1 MDISVRINRHEK
13 KKAEN
18 TSAVPSQPPK
28 PNPTESVENR
38 FPSESVSQAIQ
49 AMLSTDA
56 IDADKVELRP
66 KEQLKGGVDW
76 RSLDYDSAIKFNP
89 SLSRS
94 RYISGAAAYRKE
106 NDKPGFTDAE
116 LYTLLGGKDPFI
128 SAEQEQKNERRMKAA
143 GYVDAIGGVLA
154 NLVNYIRTTRGNPA
168 MNLSSLS
175 QNTARLDRLKAY
187 HDNLSRQNFG
197 VYMDMLERQRAREAA
212 AEQAENKF
220 RQQLALEEI
229 KQNSPFSRARLNT
242 EQERAKTEQ
251 ERRKGIMANYE
262 LAGLKAEEQR
272 ITNKYLPDKL
282 NALSSYYNARA
293 KNELEG
299 TGRGKKK
306 RPYKVRLKQDDSY
319 SEEYDLSKDED
330 VMRIYDEGVK
340 LGLYPEFK
348 ELDENGEYSRLDTQK
363 MDPDKLRNIILYYKD
378 YYITPE
384 DADYGKYDEYKRNNQ
399 SQMSNKNKNKKPNPM
414 GGNSKKPN
422 PMM

>member
-1 MDISVRINRHEK
+1 MDISERINRHEK
-13 KKAEN
+13 KKTEN
-18 TSAVPSQPPK
+18 TSVVSSQPPK
-28 PNPTESVENR
+28 PDPTEPVEYR
-38 FPSESVSQAIQ
+38 FPSESVSQATQ
-49 AMLSTDA
+49 AMASTDA

-94 RYISGAAAYRKE
+94 QYISGAAAYRKE
-106 NDKPGFTDAE
+106 NNKPGFTDAE

-175 QNTARLDRLKAY
+175 KNTARLDRLKAY

-197 VYMDMLERQRAREAA
+197 VYLDMLEKQRAREAA

-220 RQQLALEEI
+220 RQQLALEQL
-229 KQNSPFSRARLNT
+229 KQNSPYSLARLNT
-242 EQERAKTEQ
+242 EQERAKTE
-251 ERRKGIMANYE
+251 EARRKGIEMNNV
-262 LAGLKAEEQR
+262 LTGLKTEGQR
-272 ITNKYLPDKL
+272 INNKYLPKKFEAEISNT
-282 NALSSYYNARA
+282 NAKT

-299 TGRGKKK
+299 TGSGKKK
-306 RPYKVRLKQDDSY
+306 SPYKVRLKVDDGY
-319 SEEYDLSKDED
+319 SDEYDLSKDED

-348 ELDENGEYSRLDTQK
+348 EMDENGEYSRLDVQK

-384 DADYGKYDEYKRNNQ
+384 DADYGKYDEYKRN
-399 SQMSNKNKNKKPNPM
+399 SNKTKLGWGADAKENKNNDLDW
-414 GGNSKKPN
+414 
-422 PMM
+422 

>member
-1 MDISVRINRHEK
+1 MDISERINRHEK
-13 KKAEN
+13 KKEQ
-18 TSAVPSQPPK
+18 TSPPK
-28 PNPTESVENR
+28 PVENR
-38 FPSESVSQAIQ
+38 FPSESVSQATQ
-49 AMLSTDA
+49 AMASTDA
-56 IDADKVELRP
+56 IDPTKVELRP

-94 RYISGAAAYRKE
+94 QYISGAAAYRKE

-175 QNTARLDRLKAY
+175 QNTARLDKLKAY
-187 HDNLSRQNFG
+187 HDALGRQNFG
-197 VYMDMLERQRAREAA
+197 VYMDMLEKQRALEAA
-212 AEQAENKF
+212 AAQAENKF
-220 RQQLALEEI
+220 RQQIALEQF
-229 KQNSPFSRARLNT
+229 KQNSPYSIARLNT
-242 EQERAKTEQ
+242 EQERTKTEQ
-251 ERRKGIMANYE
+251 VKRKGIEMNNE
-262 LAGLKAEEQR
+262 LTGLKTEGQR
-272 ITNKYLPDKL
+272 INNKYLPKKFEAEITNT
-282 NALSSYYNARA
+282 NAKT

-299 TGRGKKK
+299 TGSGKKK
-306 RPYKVRLKQDDSY
+306 KPYKVRLKQDDRY

-330 VMRIYDEGVK
+330 VMRIYNEGVK

-384 DADYGKYDEYKRNNQ
+384 DADYGKYDEYKRN
-399 SQMSNKNKNKKPNPM
+399 SNKPKLGWGTDAKENKDNDLDW
-414 GGNSKKPN
+414 
-422 PMM
+422 

>member
-1 MDISVRINRHEK
+1 MDISERINRHEQK
-13 KKAEN
+13 KKAEI
-18 TSAVPSQPPK
+18 TPAVSSQATK
-28 PNPTESVENR
+28 PDPTKPVENR
-38 FPSESVSQAIQ
+38 FPSESFSQATQ
-49 AMLSTDA
+49 AMASTDA

-94 RYISGAAAYRKE
+94 QYISGAAAYRKE

-128 SAEQEQKNERRMKAA
+128 SAKQEQKNERRMKAA

-187 HDNLSRQNFG
+187 HDNLSRQDFG
-197 VYMDMLERQRAREAA
+197 VYMDMLEKQRAREAA

-220 RQQLALEEI
+220 HQEMALLDN
-229 KQNSPFSRARLNT
+229 KYNSPLYKSQLLT
-242 EQERAKTEQ
+242 EEA
-251 ERRKGIMANYE
+251 RRKGIMTNNE
-262 LAGLKAEEQR
+262 LTGLKTEQQR
-272 ITNKYLPDKL
+272 ITNKYLPGKL
-282 NALSSYYNARA
+282 SAQSSYYNARA

-299 TGRGKKK
+299 TGSGKKK
-306 RPYKVRLKQDDSY
+306 KPYKVRLKVDKGY

-340 LGLYPEFK
+340 FGLYPEFK
-348 ELDENGEYSRLDTQK
+348 ELDENGKYSRLDTQK

-384 DADYGKYDEYKRNNQ
+384 DADYGKYDEYKRK
-399 SQMSNKNKNKKPNPM
+399 SNKPKLGWGANAKENKDNDLDW
-414 GGNSKKPN
+414 
-422 PMM
+422 

>member
-1 MDISVRINRHEK
+1 MDISERINRHEK

-28 PNPTESVENR
+28 PDPTEPAENR

-49 AMLSTDA
+49 AMSSTDA

-94 RYISGAAAYRKE
+94 QYISGAAAYRKE

-197 VYMDMLERQRAREAA
+197 VYMDMLEKQRAREAA

-251 ERRKGIMANYE
+251 ERRKGIMANNE

-272 ITNKYLPDKL
+272 ITNRYLPGKL
-282 NALSSYYNARA
+282 SAQSSYYNARA

-299 TGRGKKK
+299 TGNGKKK
-306 RPYKVRLKQDDSY
+306 VPYKVRLKVDDGY
-319 SEEYDLSKDED
+319 SDEYDLSKDED
-330 VMRIYDEGVK
+330 VMRMYEDGVK
-340 LGLYPEFK
+340 QKIYPVFNM
-348 ELDENGEYSRLDTQK
+348 LDETTGETIIDPQK
-363 MDPDKLRNIILYYKD
+363 MDPDKLRNIILFYKD
-378 YYITPE
+378 YYITPDNE
-384 DADYGKYDEYKRNNQ
+384 DYNKSN
-399 SQMSNKNKNKKPNPM
+399 SNKPKLGWGNDAKENKNNDLDW
-414 GGNSKKPN
+414 
-422 PMM
+422 

>member
-1 MDISVRINRHEK
+1 MDISERINRHEQK
-13 KKAEN
+13 KKAEI
-18 TSAVPSQPPK
+18 TPTVSSQPPK
-28 PNPTESVENR
+28 PDPTKPVENR
-38 FPSESVSQAIQ
+38 FPSESVSQATQ
-49 AMLSTDA
+49 AMASTDA
-56 IDADKVELRP
+56 IDPIKVELRP

-94 RYISGAAAYRKE
+94 QYISGAAAYRKE

-175 QNTARLDRLKAY
+175 QNTARLDKLKAY

-197 VYMDMLERQRAREAA
+197 VYLDMLEKQRAQEAA
-212 AEQAENKF
+212 AAQAENKF
-220 RQQLALEEI
+220 RQQIALEQF
-229 KQNSPFSRARLNT
+229 KQNSPYSIARLNT

-251 ERRKGIMANYE
+251 EKRKGIAATNE
-262 LAGLKAEEQR
+262 LTGLKTEQQR
-272 ITNKYLPDKL
+272 ITNKYLPGKL
-282 NALSSYYNARA
+282 SAQSSYYNARA

-299 TGRGKKK
+299 TGSGKKK
-306 RPYKVRLKQDDSY
+306 TPYKVRLKVDKGY

-363 MDPDKLRNIILYYKD
+363 MNPDKLRNIILYYKD

-384 DADYGKYDEYKRNNQ
+384 DADYGKYDEYKRN
-399 SQMSNKNKNKKPNPM
+399 SNKPKLGWGTDAKENKDNDLDW
-414 GGNSKKPN
+414 
-422 PMM
+422 

>member
-1 MDISVRINRHEK
+1 MDISERINRHEK

-28 PNPTESVENR
+28 PNPTEPVENR
-38 FPSESVSQAIQ
+38 FPSESVSQATQ
-49 AMLSTDA
+49 AMTSTDA

-94 RYISGAAAYRKE
+94 QYISGAAAYRKE

-197 VYMDMLERQRAREAA
+197 VYMDMLEKQRAREAA

-220 RQQLALEEI
+220 RQQLALEQL
-229 KQNSPFSRARLNT
+229 KQNSPFSLARLNT

-251 ERRKGIMANYE
+251 ERRKGIMTNNE
-262 LAGLKAEEQR
+262 LAGLKAEQQR
-272 ITNKYLPDKL
+272 ITNRYLPGKL
-282 NALSSYYNARA
+282 SAQSSYYNARA

-299 TGRGKKK
+299 TGSGKKK
-306 RPYKVRLKQDDSY
+306 VPYKVRLKVDDGY
-319 SEEYDLSKDED
+319 SDEYDLSKDED
-330 VMRIYDEGVK
+330 VMRMYEDGVK
-340 LGLYPEFK
+340 QKIYPVFNM
-348 ELDENGEYSRLDTQK
+348 LDEATGETIIDPQK
-363 MDPDKLRNIILYYKD
+363 MDPDKLRNIILFYKD
-378 YYITPE
+378 YYITPDDE
-384 DADYGKYDEYKRNNQ
+384 DYDKRN
-399 SQMSNKNKNKKPNPM
+399 SNKPKLGWGANAKENKNNDLDW
-414 GGNSKKPN
+414 
-422 PMM
+422 